1 MQFKALPD
9 PELTARLASITTSIP
24 VTTKLVVKRE
34 CVLWRMAKRQRAEET
49 ESLKKKRR
57 FYQDSFLMYGF
68 IDAMDKI
75 KIECIFCG
83 EKLANES
90 MKTSKLKRHQVTKH
104 PETTDKSIEYFV
116 RKKEMVFSNRPQN
129 IRESSAKVGS
139 H

>member
-1 MQFKALPD
+1 
-9 PELTARLASITTSIP
+9 
-24 VTTKLVVKRE
+24 
-34 CVLWRMAKRQRAEET
+34 MAKRQRAEET

-68 IDAMDKI
+68 IDA
-75 KIECIFCG
+75 CIFCG
-83 EKLANES
+83 EKLVNES

>member
-1 MQFKALPD
+1 
-9 PELTARLASITTSIP
+9 
-24 VTTKLVVKRE
+24 
-34 CVLWRMAKRQRAEET
+34 MAKRQRAEET
-49 ESLKKKRR
+49 ESLKEKRR

-90 MKTSKLKRHQVTKH
+90 MKTSKLKRHHVTKH
-104 PETTDKSIEYFV
+104 PETTDNSIEYFV